1 MFAGQAAAFVI
12 SKGKMQTEKQHLF
25 TEVCFAFA
33 AVIAWMHW
41 FCFYVCVPDTS

>member
-25 TEVCFAFA
+25 TVVCFAFA
-33 AVIAWMHW
+33 VVIAWMHW
-41 FCFYVCVPDTS
+41 FCFYVRVSDPS

>member
-33 AVIAWMHW
+33 AVIAWVHW
-41 FCFYVCVPDTS
+41 LFYVCVSDTS